1 MKRGSPKRKKH
12 LLFIFILVIISAVV
26 IVSTGGL
33 GLIEAIQPDDEDDF
47 PVALNHILSNE
58 LSNLKE
64 TQKMDSQ
71 IETFMRKWEINGAS
85 LAIMKDEKLIYAKG
99 YGWADKERQEKTE
112 VRHIFRIASVSK
124 LITATAIMKLC
135 EEGKISLN
143 SKVFGENSILDDAKF
158 RNFKDVRFKE
168 ITIEQLLRHKGGFSV
183 RAGDPMFSLGQ
194 IAREQGFNRAM
205 NTDEIISYVL
215 SKRLGYKPGSGTRYS
230 NVGYLILSKVIEKV
244 SKMDYEDYVKEK
256 ILIPAG
262 VYDMHIAGNSYE
274 EKFPNEVKYYGPADE
289 EPVEAFDGSS
299 KMMPR
304 WYGGNNIKALYG
316 AGGWVASPSELLKL
330 VAAIDGRDGVT
341 DILSRK
347 SVRTMT
353 TSDPSNLPI
362 GWAKCTAAG
371 DWTRSGTLS
380 GTSALIKYSPNGYSW
395 VFITNTS
402 SWKGA
407 RFPNYIDAL
416 FRGALQKVPK
426 WPERDLFE
434 LKFNGNT
441 N

>member
-1 MKRGSPKRKKH
+1 
-12 LLFIFILVIISAVV
+12 
-26 IVSTGGL
+26 
-33 GLIEAIQPDDEDDF
+33 
-47 PVALNHILSNE
+47 
-58 LSNLKE
+58 
-64 TQKMDSQ
+64 
-71 IETFMRKWEINGAS
+71 MRKWEINGAS

-99 YGWADKERQEKTE
+99 YGWADKEKQEKTE

-135 EEGKISLN
+135 EEGEITLD
-143 SKVFGENSILDDAKF
+143 SKVFGVSGILNDEKF
-158 RNFKDVRFKE
+158 LNIKDSRVKD

-183 RAGDPMFSLGQ
+183 RAGDPMFNLGQ
-194 IAREQGFNRAM
+194 IAREQGYGRAM
-205 NTDEIISYVL
+205 DTDEIISYVL

-244 SKMDYEDYVKEK
+244 SGKGYEDYVKES

-274 EKFPNEVKYYGPADE
+274 EKFPNEVKYYGPSDD
-289 EPVEAFDGSS
+289 EPVEAFDGSM

-330 VAAIDGRDGVT
+330 VAAIDGRDGVE
-341 DILSRK
+341 DILSKK
-347 SVRTMT
+347 SVRIMT
-353 TSDPSNLPI
+353 NSDPSNLPI
-362 GWAKCTAAG
+362 GWAKCTTAG

-434 LKFNGNT
+434 LKLNGNT